1 MRCLDLII
9 GSSLGLLLLLQIATV
24 SSARAASKNYPQEA
38 LKCYSS
44 SAAHGDTICPVDR
57 NNYCIK
63 EESTTSRGECGTV
76 DPYRLDVWDRRLGK
90 CVYRKCAASCRNDT
104 PVTTFGDAQQYSRT
118 TYCCT
123 SNRCNGAMDTVS
135 QQSALAITLSMG
147 VLAYLMR

>member
-1 MRCLDLII
+1 MRCLVI
-9 GSSLGLLLLLQIATV
+9 GSSLGLLLLLQLATV
-24 SSARAASKNYPQEA
+24 SSARAAAATIEKYPQEA

-44 SAAHGDTICPVDR
+44 SAADGETIICPVGR

-76 DPYRLDVWDRRLGK
+76 DPYQFDIWDRRLGR
-90 CVYRKCAASCRNDT
+90 CVYRKCAASCLNDT
-104 PVTTFGDAQQYSRT
+104 LTTFGDAQQYSRT

-123 SNRCNGAMDTVS
+123 SNRCNGAMETVS
-135 QQSALAITLSMG
+135 QSTLAITLSMG